1 MFSYSDRNYQ
11 QQPFYT
17 YPYQQQPMMGENPYS
32 YQQQPMMGEN
42 SYSYPQSWNMPQAPG
57 NPFEYYTKPMFPQQ
71 QNHMQSGY
79 GSQPF
84 FYNNGVNPKNMI
96 GYFQDQ
102 NGQIDMDKMMKTVG
116 QVAQT
121 ANQLSPLMKGIGG
134 FIKGMR

>member
-11 QQPFYT
+11 QQPFYP
-17 YPYQQQPMMGENPYS
+17 YPYQQQPMMGENPY
-32 YQQQPMMGEN
+32 G
-42 SYSYPQSWNMPQAPG
+42 YPQSWNMPHAPG